1 MPSCRVTNL
10 TTHKLNI
17 CLKQVTAL
25 HFENGVEPGQTVKFK
40 PGKVW
45 FTFEA
50 LVDDGEKKTR
60 YSILKSAATIALLSV
75 AVGAAVATAG
85 VALLPEA
92 AALEAA
98 AAASIAG
105 GFIAKGMIITKGAL
119 IAHSGS
125 IAKLSSIALPR
136 TIDRLSAELGGL
148 TALQREGKKSSLFF
162 SHLSSSTTYLRGPL
176 HFATDVYFSPST
188 VREGSLGVDMT
199 RRRLRVQGQIRL
211 YKFGICQK
219 LKGSLAD
226 VQVLS
231 IIASPT
237 LSSDVR
243 TKALSLLS
251 QLHTAYTA
259 DQAQSTPRQIQNVP
273 AIDPPASSTISKDTV
288 NQGGSWW
295 DNLWVQVA
303 PSVPVKDTNLVQ
315 SSSTKGKQPESG
327 SLRNVGKSI
336 QVEKVNSVNR
346 AGPSD
351 LEKDKNA
358 ERGLVKLWMGRPRAV
373 PTLQPK
379 DDGHLLKNVKPQ
391 QNKSVSKV
399 VNSSSSSGIS
409 GGNQEKT
416 NLTQWSLG
424 RFIKDDKPKLPIPI
438 EKGVSV
444 GHAKAIQVK
453 RTPLQEGTTVMKGTT
468 MKKDMPV
475 TKGTTMKKEIPVTK
489 GTTMKKEIT
498 VTKGTP
504 TKKVITVTKGIAT
517 KKETTDDKRE
527 KSFWKTSL
535 IDPTRKSDKP
545 LPLPPSDDRVEGRA
559 IRTGEILRIH
569 GIYMNKRREFEVRS
583 GEKGRLELWDKSEEK
598 MVG

>member
-148 TALQREGKKSSLFF
+148 TALQRE
-162 SHLSSSTTYLRGPL
+162 
-176 HFATDVYFSPST
+176 
-188 VREGSLGVDMT
+188 
-199 RRRLRVQGQIRL
+199 
-211 YKFGICQK
+211 
-219 LKGSLAD
+219 
-226 VQVLS
+226 VLS

-259 DQAQSTPRQIQNVP
+259 DKAQSTQRQIQNVP
-273 AIDPPASSTISKDTV
+273 TIDPPASSTISKDT
-288 NQGGSWW
+288 
-295 DNLWVQVA
+295 
-303 PSVPVKDTNLVQ
+303 
-315 SSSTKGKQPESG
+315 
-327 SLRNVGKSI
+327 
-336 QVEKVNSVNR
+336 
-346 AGPSD
+346 
-351 LEKDKNA
+351 
-358 ERGLVKLWMGRPRAV
+358 
-373 PTLQPK
+373 
-379 DDGHLLKNVKPQ
+379 
-391 QNKSVSKV
+391 
-399 VNSSSSSGIS
+399 
-409 GGNQEKT
+409 
-416 NLTQWSLG
+416 
-424 RFIKDDKPKLPIPI
+424 
-438 EKGVSV
+438 
-444 GHAKAIQVK
+444 
-453 RTPLQEGTTVMKGTT
+453 
-468 MKKDMPV
+468 
-475 TKGTTMKKEIPVTK
+475 
-489 GTTMKKEIT
+489 
-498 VTKGTP
+498 
-504 TKKVITVTKGIAT
+504 
-517 KKETTDDKRE
+517 
-527 KSFWKTSL
+527 SFWKTSL

-545 LPLPPSDDRVEGRA
+545 LPIPPSDDRVEGRA

-583 GEKGRLELWDKSEEK
+583 GEKGRLELWDKSEGK